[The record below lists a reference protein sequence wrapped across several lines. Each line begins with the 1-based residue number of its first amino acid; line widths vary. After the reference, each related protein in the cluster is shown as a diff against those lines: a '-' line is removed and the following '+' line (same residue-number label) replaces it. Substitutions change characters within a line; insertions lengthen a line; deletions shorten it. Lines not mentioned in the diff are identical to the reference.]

1 MHVFDHGVS
10 QVSTEQLREEWARLN
25 DRYFGGM
32 LAAIPIEWSRRL
44 TASAGMFLSR
54 IGPRARID
62 SVRPLRGPRRLIRL
76 SLPLLRNEPYQE
88 IAGTL
93 AHEMIHQWQYDILKR
108 RPNHG
113 PEFREMMAAMNRD
126 GLRITIRH
134 NLDGT
139 VQALARY
146 AWQCQE
152 CGRDYHRQRRTI
164 QPRYHR
170 CGDCHGR
177 LKELPLHRANEPT
190 PFSHDAEGGRP
201 CFTRGL
207 PDAPTQLDLPF
218 A

>member
-1 MHVFDHGVS
+1 MQVFDYGLS
-10 QVSTEQLREEWARLN
+10 RISTEQLREEWARLN

-76 SLPLLRNEPYQE
+76 SHPLLRDEPYQE
-88 IAGTL
+88 VVGTL
-93 AHEMIHQWQYDILKR
+93 AHEMIHQWQYDTLKR

-126 GLRITIRH
+126 GLGITVRH
-134 NLDGT
+134 NLDET

-146 AWQCQE
+146 TWQCQQ

-177 LKELPLHRANEPT
+177 LKELHRANEPT
-190 PFSHDAEGGRP
+190 PSCHDEEDPGES
-201 CFTRGL
+201 FTRGR
-207 PDAPTQLDLPF
+207 PVSPIQLHLPF